1 MVRLAEDYSDSIA
14 EAFYDDS
21 DSDRYESERE
31 CENGCTDE
39 NHFDVFYEG
48 YLQGIREGES
58 VGSGSTP
65 NVVIGVQCSSMDAGQ
80 SYVQIRD
87 KVALTIPEA
96 AAYSNIGQN
105 RIEKLLKTPNC
116 PFALFVGAKKLVKR
130 SEFDKFISQTLE
142 L

>member
-1 MVRLAEDYSDSIA
+1 MVGLAEDYADSIA
-14 EAFYDDS
+14 ETFYDDS
-21 DSDRYESERE
+21 VSDRYESERE

-48 YLQGIREGES
+48 YLQGIREEKTVSS
-58 VGSGSTP
+58 VSVP
-65 NVVIGVQCSSMDAGQ
+65 NVVIGLRCSSTDDVQ

-105 RIEKLLKTPNC
+105 RIEKLLKMPNC